1 MSTLTVLTAG
11 VCLVFS
17 CIGQGLQAADIPAE
31 GRAADWAAKQ
41 QAAGLAMQRH
51 DYSEAVRLFGESLV
65 AAKSDA
71 EHVTALASYGI
82 ALNRAQRNSGAK
94 AALEQALAEWKGTTA
109 AGETVASGVL
119 AAVDRTLGDYQ
130 GAERILRAVI
140 GDQSAT
146 ATRRA
151 ELMVNLADMLR
162 EEARGNEA
170 KELLDEAGHMD
181 GLARADRID
190 ILMETAE
197 LDLDLH
203 AWAESRALWNQIG
216 DLGGPDN
223 SLLEAAVDSGLGES
237 WMAEGNLARAE
248 PLLRRSL
255 QLYRNFPGSSPLQV
269 ATALASMARLYLH
282 EDKLAL
288 ADEAL
293 TEAIA
298 KDEAILSA
306 GHPQV
311 AALRELRAILLS
323 RHGEAQEAR
332 DELERARVIMTSHF
346 GPESIAVAVV
356 YAGLGDV
363 EVYAHRTDV
372 AVRQYGNALR
382 LFRAAGAESSGP
394 GAAVAARYNAAL
406 TAANRTANKPNASRT
421 LADAGGPQSFR
432 EK

>member
-1 MSTLTVLTAG
+1 
-11 VCLVFS
+11 
-17 CIGQGLQAADIPAE
+17 
-31 GRAADWAAKQ
+31 
-41 QAAGLAMQRH
+41 
-51 DYSEAVRLFGESLV
+51 
-65 AAKSDA
+65 
-71 EHVTALASYGI
+71 
-82 ALNRAQRNSGAK
+82 
-94 AALEQALAEWKGTTA
+94 
-109 AGETVASGVL
+109 
-119 AAVDRTLGDYQ
+119 
-130 GAERILRAVI
+130 
-140 GDQSAT
+140 
-146 ATRRA
+146 
-151 ELMVNLADMLR
+151 
-162 EEARGNEA
+162 
-170 KELLDEAGHMD
+170 
-181 GLARADRID
+181 
-190 ILMETAE
+190 
-197 LDLDLH
+197 
-203 AWAESRALWNQIG
+203 
-216 DLGGPDN
+216 
-223 SLLEAAVDSGLGES
+223 
-237 WMAEGNLARAE
+237 
-248 PLLRRSL
+248 
-255 QLYRNFPGSSPLQV
+255 
-269 ATALASMARLYLH
+269 MARLYLH